1 MREDRPQDLSH
12 RSRHHLA
19 EGGGSGIAEQF
30 AEASEPL
37 VPAVEV
43 LKEEAIGQSNRWRKR
58 DPEAIAWSGG
68 PIRAVPGKTLA
79 WR

>member
-19 EGGGSGIAEQF
+19 EGGDSGIAEQF

-37 VPAVEV
+37 VSAVEV
-43 LKEEAIGQSNRWRKR
+43 LK
-58 DPEAIAWSGG
+58 DGG